1 MLWSSTL
8 VVLAVT
14 VVRATRP
21 LLATAKLAW
30 IPAALVLVVP
40 YAMTVLRG
48 HVEFELVT
56 GIVVSVAL
64 LVVVGLLVRLASRA
78 PRWIAGALATAMIGT
93 TYLLTTAEPP
103 NLPYL
108 HQQRHFPEPDYAHA
122 LRNNG
127 VWHAQRDAYQLA
139 AHFNRTMPQA
149 TKGGQQLLT
158 WFAAGDQQSSDLS
171 AQYLWTPQSL
181 SADLP
186 EVSPLDV
193 RILKYRH
200 AQTLVMLGTDDAS
213 FPQAVTNLQAAGF
226 PVTVSLKERL
236 TAGAMTEQVWVLTL
250 GPVHNSSTT

>member
-1 MLWSSTL
+1 MWSSSWSP
-8 VVLAVT
+8 ASSC
-14 VVRATRP
+14 P
-21 LLATAKLAW
+21 L
-30 IPAALVLVVP
+30 
-40 YAMTVLRG
+40 
-48 HVEFELVT
+48 
-56 GIVVSVAL
+56 AL
-64 LVVVGLLVRLASRA
+64 LVVVGILVRLAARA

-127 VWHAQRDAYQLA
+127 VWHAQLDAYKLA

-149 TKGGQQLLT
+149 TKAGQQLLT

-181 SADLP
+181 TADLP
-186 EVSPLDV
+186 DVSPLDV

-200 AQTLVMLGTDDAS
+200 VETLVLLGTDDTS
-213 FPQAVTNLQAAGF
+213 FPQAVSNVEAAGF
-226 PVTVSLKERL
+226 PVTVSLKETL

-250 GPVHNSSTT
+250 GPCAQLVHKLSRAGRHPYPRSP